1 MRFELTTSTLARL
14 RSTPELRPQTAFQKA
29 RRIIPSHWRNA
40 SPLLHFFTNDV
51 IYLPDHA
58 PGLIAE
64 PPLGVQLLRNSH
76 DQTPA

>member
-1 MRFELTTSTLARL
+1 
-14 RSTPELRPQTAFQKA
+14 
-29 RRIIPSHWRNA
+29 
-40 SPLLHFFTNDV
+40 LLFFTNDV

-76 DQTPA
+76 DQTPAQNTKTAV